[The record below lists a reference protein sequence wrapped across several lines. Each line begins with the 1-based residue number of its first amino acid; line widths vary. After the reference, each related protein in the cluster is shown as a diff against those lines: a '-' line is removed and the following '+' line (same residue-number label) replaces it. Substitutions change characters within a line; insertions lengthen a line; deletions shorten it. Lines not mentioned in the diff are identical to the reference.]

1 MLGCKLGK
9 ASRLLRLVRGRTRT
23 IRNPYGQRCA
33 NRLESALDTT
43 LRRSQ
48 QRSGSSSIIDFSDN
62 GSSHR
67 PTLFEAA
74 GQRSPFSSSNYNEQI
89 HQIVSEY
96 KQKLGDPANS
106 ASTPH
111 FQPSG
116 PANLL
121 GAAQV
126 EVANL
131 RVRIPPNHQWVV
143 VDRCQFIE
151 HNRTLDTKLEFPD
164 LQISGRVIMHPSGGR
179 CDMILRLRRAGIE
192 FRTIP
197 LLPSGVGERS
207 RQANVR
213 TDSHF
218 SEPGFI
224 SVFAHSC
231 EGPSGIKYRINSK
244 RRHFFNRQPTTGG
257 SSPSYY
263 GRDRRRSLDHHLDE
277 DLIANDGQN
286 DVFKLNDGDTLFLSP
301 STLVNID
308 AGSERND
315 FGQTEPDANLDPNSR
330 TFFAER
336 NPFSY
341 STYGGVP
348 PSNYGY
354 GPANAPTNPDKGW
367 QNVETN
373 EALDDAYS
381 NEIDNLFSKGVRGL
395 LTTYMQKALQ
405 PAIKETLMESMGYTL
420 SFSDSL
426 VKERNLLLLLYV
438 AN

>member
-1 MLGCKLGK
+1 MCRVFWILLLCVATSKI
-9 ASRLLRLVRGRTRT
+9 ASGRTRT
-23 IRNPYGQRCA
+23 IRNIYGQRCA

-62 GSSHR
+62 GPPHR
-67 PTLFEAA
+67 PTLFDAA
-74 GQRSPFSSSNYNEQI
+74 GQRSPFSSNNYNEEIQ
-89 HQIVSEY
+89 QIVSEY
-96 KQKLGDPANS
+96 KHKLGNNPATSGGSPTSYFPASSPTNS
-106 ASTPH
+106 LA
-111 FQPSG
+111 
-116 PANLL
+116 
-121 GAAQV
+121 AAQV

-131 RVRIPPNHQWVV
+131 RVRIPQNHHWVV

-197 LLPSGVGERS
+197 LIPSGVGERS

-244 RRHFFNRQPTTGG
+244 RRHFFNRQPAA
-257 SSPSYY
+257 YY
-263 GRDRRRSLDHHLDE
+263 GRDRRRSLDYLDE
-277 DLIANDGQN
+277 DLVANDGLN
-286 DVFKLNDGDTLFLSP
+286 DVFKLNDGDALFLSP
-301 STLVNID
+301 STFVNIGED
-308 AGSERND
+308 DQDG
-315 FGQTEPDANLDPNSR
+315 FGPGAPSANQDPNSR

-341 STYGGVP
+341 SAYGGP
-348 PSNYGY
+348 PNSY
-354 GPANAPTNPDKGW
+354 ASEHVNPDKGW

-420 SFSDSL
+420 S
-426 VKERNLLLLLYV
+426 YG
-438 AN
+438 

>member
-1 MLGCKLGK
+1 MAKW
-9 ASRLLRLVRGRTRT
+9 RTRA
-23 IRNPYGQRCA
+23 IRNLYGQRCA

-48 QRSGSSSIIDFSDN
+48 QRSGSSSIIDFSDS
-62 GSSHR
+62 GPQRQS
-67 PTLFEAA
+67 LFSAA
-74 GQRSPFSSSNYNEQI
+74 AQRSPFSGNSNGDFNEEIQ
-89 HQIVSEY
+89 QIVTDY
-96 KQKLGDPANS
+96 KQKFN
-106 ASTPH
+106 
-111 FQPSG
+111 G
-116 PANLL
+116 PVNGPGLPFYPTAGSPNLL
-121 GAAQV
+121 SAAQV

-131 RVRIPPNHQWVV
+131 RVRIPQNHQWVV

-197 LLPSGVGERS
+197 LVPSGLGERS

-244 RRHFFNRQPTTGG
+244 RRHFLNRQPTA
-257 SSPSYY
+257 PSHY
-263 GRDRRRSLDHHLDE
+263 GRDRRRSLDYVDD
-277 DLIANDGQN
+277 DLTSNDGKN
-286 DVFKLNDGDTLFLSP
+286 DMLKLNDGDTLFLSP
-301 STLVNID
+301 ATFVDVDEDQRDL
-308 AGSERND
+308 
-315 FGQTEPDANLDPNSR
+315 EPSAEQDPNSR

-341 STYGGVP
+341 SSYAGP
-348 PSNYGY
+348 NAYGY
-354 GPANAPTNPDKGW
+354 GPTPATPDKGW

-420 SFSDSL
+420 S
-426 VKERNLLLLLYV
+426 YG
-438 AN
+438 

>member
-1 MLGCKLGK
+1 MW
-9 ASRLLRLVRGRTRT
+9 RLFWIFLLLCFMAPELVLGRTRT
-23 IRNPYGQRCA
+23 IRNVYGQRCA

-62 GSSHR
+62 GPQRQS
-67 PTLFEAA
+67 LFGAN
-74 GQRSPFSSSNYNEQI
+74 GQKSPFSSSNYNEEIQ
-89 HQIVSEY
+89 QIVSDY
-96 KQKLGDPANS
+96 KQKFSDP
-106 ASTPH
+106 PH
-111 FQPSG
+111 GAGKPSYF
-116 PANLL
+116 PPSSPTSLL

-131 RVRIPPNHQWVV
+131 RVRIPQNHQWVV

-197 LLPSGVGERS
+197 LIPAGLGERS

-244 RRHFFNRQPTTGG
+244 RRHFLNRQPSAAG
-257 SSPSYY
+257 SSSYY
-263 GRDRRRSLDHHLDE
+263 GRDRRRSLDYLDD
-277 DLIANDGQN
+277 DLMGASENEGKG
-286 DVFKLNDGDTLFLSP
+286 DVLKLNDGDSLFLSP
-301 STLVNID
+301 STLVNVED
-308 AGSERND
+308 ENWGGEFERA
-315 FGQTEPDANLDPNSR
+315 QPSPDLDPNSR
-330 TFFAER
+330 TFFSDR

-341 STYGGVP
+341 SAYGLP
-348 PSNYGY
+348 NSYGY
-354 GPANAPTNPDKGW
+354 GPAHATTDKGW

-420 SFSDSL
+420 S
-426 VKERNLLLLLYV
+426 YG
-438 AN
+438 

>member
-1 MLGCKLGK
+1 MFESFGNG
-9 ASRLLRLVRGRTRT
+9 SRYNTT
-23 IRNPYGQRCA
+23 AQ
-33 NRLESALDTT
+33 SATFWL
-43 LRRSQ
+43 Q
-48 QRSGSSSIIDFSDN
+48 YFSDN
-62 GSSHR
+62 GPPHR
-67 PTLFEAA
+67 PTLFDAV
-74 GQRSPFSSSNYNEQI
+74 GQRSPFSSNSYNNEEIQ
-89 HQIVSEY
+89 QIVSEY
-96 KQKLGDPANS
+96 KQKLNSPLNSVSPSSYFHQPAS
-106 ASTPH
+106 SPAST
-111 FQPSG
+111 
-116 PANLL
+116 L

-131 RVRIPPNHQWVV
+131 RVRIPQNHQWVV

-197 LLPSGVGERS
+197 LIPSGLGERS

-244 RRHFFNRQPTTGG
+244 RRHFFNRQPA
-257 SSPSYY
+257 SAPSYF
-263 GRDRRRSLDHHLDE
+263 GRDRRRSLDYLDE
-277 DLIANDGQN
+277 DLIPNDGLN
-286 DVFKLNDGDTLFLSP
+286 DVFKLNDGDALFLSP
-301 STLVNID
+301 STFVNLD
-308 AGSERND
+308 EEDREG
-315 FGQTEPDANLDPNSR
+315 FGQAASSSANLDPNSR

-341 STYGGVP
+341 SAYGGGQ
-348 PSNYGY
+348 PSSYGN
-354 GPANAPTNPDKGW
+354 GPTHSNPDKGW

-420 SFSDSL
+420 S
-426 VKERNLLLLLYV
+426 YG
-438 AN
+438 

>member
-1 MLGCKLGK
+1 MCRPFWIFLCCVVT
-9 ASRLLRLVRGRTRT
+9 SNVVFGRTRT
-23 IRNPYGQRCA
+23 IRNLYGQRCS
-33 NRLESALDTT
+33 NRLETALDTT

-62 GSSHR
+62 GQPHR
-67 PTLFEAA
+67 PTLFDAV
-74 GQRSPFSSSNYNEQI
+74 GQRSPFSSNSYNNEEIQ
-89 HQIVSEY
+89 QIVSEY
-96 KQKLGDPANS
+96 KQKLNS
-106 ASTPH
+106 PSNSVTSPLSSY
-111 FQPSG
+111 FQPSSSSSSSS
-116 PANLL
+116 P

-131 RVRIPPNHQWVV
+131 RVRIPQNHQWVV

-197 LLPSGVGERS
+197 LIPSGLGERS

-244 RRHFFNRQPTTGG
+244 RRHFFNRQPPAATG
-257 SSPSYY
+257 PSYY
-263 GRDRRRSLDHHLDE
+263 GRDRRRSLDYLDD
-277 DLIANDGQN
+277 DLIGSDGLH
-286 DVFKLNDGDTLFLSP
+286 DVLKLNDGDALFLSP
-301 STLVNID
+301 STFVNLD
-308 AGSERND
+308 GEDREG
-315 FGQTEPDANLDPNSR
+315 FGQTADGSSANLDPNSR

-341 STYGGVP
+341 SAYGG
-348 PSNYGY
+348 
-354 GPANAPTNPDKGW
+354 GPASGSYGNGPAAHANPDKGW
-367 QNVETN
+367 HNVETN

-420 SFSDSL
+420 S
-426 VKERNLLLLLYV
+426 YG
-438 AN
+438 

>member
-1 MLGCKLGK
+1 MTFGGSMVWERCYLFNSYCSK
-9 ASRLLRLVRGRTRT
+9 GRTRT
-23 IRNPYGQRCA
+23 IRNLYGQRCA
-33 NRLESALDTT
+33 NRLETALDTT

-48 QRSGSSSIIDFSDN
+48 QRSGSSSLIDFSDS
-62 GSSHR
+62 GPQRQS
-67 PTLFEAA
+67 LFGA
-74 GQRSPFSSSNYNEQI
+74 GPQRSPFSTASNSNFDEDIQ
-89 HQIVSEY
+89 QIVTDY
-96 KQKLGDPANS
+96 KQKYGGHGNAVPPGLPFYA
-106 ASTPH
+106 TTVP
-111 FQPSG
+111 PS
-116 PANLL
+116 LL
-121 GAAQV
+121 SAAQV

-131 RVRIPPNHQWVV
+131 KVRIPQNHQWVV

-197 LLPSGVGERS
+197 LLPSGIGERS

-231 EGPSGIKYRINSK
+231 EGPTGIKYRINSK
-244 RRHFFNRQPTTGG
+244 RRHFLNRQPTG
-257 SSPSYY
+257 SSYY
-263 GRDRRRSLDHHLDE
+263 GHDRRRSLDYVDD
-277 DLIANDGQN
+277 DLMSNDGKG
-286 DVFKLNDGDTLFLSP
+286 DILKLNDGDSLFLSP
-301 STLVNID
+301 STLVDIEGD
-308 AGSERND
+308 RGDLEQESSSE
-315 FGQTEPDANLDPNSR
+315 FDPHSR

-336 NPFSY
+336 NPYSY
-341 STYGGVP
+341 SSYGAPNG
-348 PSNYGY
+348 NAGYGY
-354 GPANAPTNPDKGW
+354 AVTPPTPEKGW

-420 SFSDSL
+420 S
-426 VKERNLLLLLYV
+426 YG
-438 AN
+438 

>member
-1 MLGCKLGK
+1 MYPKLSLIRFGMCHQLWIIILCF
-9 ASRLLRLVRGRTRT
+9 ATSSLVLGRTRT
-23 IRNPYGQRCA
+23 IRNLYGQRCA

-48 QRSGSSSIIDFSDN
+48 QRSGSTSIIDFSDN
-62 GSSHR
+62 GAPTR
-67 PTLFEAA
+67 PTLFGSS
-74 GQRSPFSSSNYNEQI
+74 GQRSPFSSNNYNEEIQ
-89 HQIVSEY
+89 QIVSDY
-96 KQKLGDPANS
+96 KQKLSDM
-106 ASTPH
+106 PH
-111 FQPSG
+111 NTAGPFFQSSG
-116 PANLL
+116 SSNL

-131 RVRIPPNHQWVV
+131 RVRIPQNHQWVV

-197 LLPSGVGERS
+197 LIPSGLGERS

-244 RRHFFNRQPTTGG
+244 RRHFFNRQPPGAA
-257 SSPSYY
+257 SYY
-263 GRDRRRSLDHHLDE
+263 GQDRRRSLDYMSDDFTASDGTN
-277 DLIANDGQN
+277 DL
-286 DVFKLNDGDTLFLSP
+286 FKLNDGDTLFLSP
-301 STLVNID
+301 STFVDID
-308 AGSERND
+308 ND
-315 FGQTEPDANLDPNSR
+315 RDENVQATSNVDSDPNSR

-341 STYGGVP
+341 STYGAT
-348 PSNYGY
+348 SSYGN
-354 GPANAPTNPDKGW
+354 GAVNTNSDKGW

-420 SFSDSL
+420 S
-426 VKERNLLLLLYV
+426 YG
-438 AN
+438 

>member
-1 MLGCKLGK
+1 M
-9 ASRLLRLVRGRTRT
+9 STGRTRT
-23 IRNPYGQRCA
+23 IRNLYGQRCA

-62 GSSHR
+62 GPPHR
-67 PTLFEAA
+67 PTLFDTA
-74 GQRSPFSSSNYNEQI
+74 GQRSPFSSNNYNEEIQ
-89 HQIVSEY
+89 QIVSEY
-96 KQKLGDPANS
+96 KHKLSNNPATSGGSPSSYFPPSSPTNS
-106 ASTPH
+106 LA
-111 FQPSG
+111 
-116 PANLL
+116 
-121 GAAQV
+121 AAQV

-131 RVRIPPNHQWVV
+131 RVRIPQNHHWVV

-197 LLPSGVGERS
+197 LIPSGVGERS

-244 RRHFFNRQPTTGG
+244 RRHFFNRQPVAI
-257 SSPSYY
+257 SPSYY
-263 GRDRRRSLDHHLDE
+263 GRDRRRSLDYLDE
-277 DLIANDGQN
+277 DLVANDGLN
-286 DVFKLNDGDTLFLSP
+286 DVFKLNDGDALFLSP
-301 STLVNID
+301 STFVNID
-308 AGSERND
+308 GD
-315 FGQTEPDANLDPNSR
+315 DQDGFGTGAASSANQDPNSR

-341 STYGGVP
+341 SAYGGP
-348 PSNYGY
+348 PNSYAGEH
-354 GPANAPTNPDKGW
+354 ANPDKGW

-420 SFSDSL
+420 S
-426 VKERNLLLLLYV
+426 YG
-438 AN
+438 

>member
-1 MLGCKLGK
+1 MQIRGVLEQYAIYTDNDVRIVWKQHWIQHYAV
-9 ASRLLRLVRGRTRT
+9 AS
-23 IRNPYGQRCA
+23 
-33 NRLESALDTT
+33 SA
-43 LRRSQ
+43 Q
-48 QRSGSSSIIDFSDN
+48 VPV
-62 GSSHR
+62 
-67 PTLFEAA
+67 PTLFDATA
-74 GQRSPFSSSNYNEQI
+74 GQRSPFSSSSYNNEEIQ
-89 HQIVSEY
+89 QIVSEY
-96 KQKLGDPANS
+96 KQKLNS
-106 ASTPH
+106 PSNSISPSSY
-111 FQPSG
+111 FQPTSST
-116 PANLL
+116 L

-131 RVRIPPNHQWVV
+131 RVRIPQNHQWVV

-197 LLPSGVGERS
+197 LIPSGVGERS

-244 RRHFFNRQPTTGG
+244 RRHFFNRPPPAATG
-257 SSPSYY
+257 PSYY
-263 GRDRRRSLDHHLDE
+263 GRDRRRSLDYLE
-277 DLIANDGQN
+277 EEFVTNDGLN
-286 DVFKLNDGDTLFLSP
+286 DVFKLNDGDALFLSP
-301 STLVNID
+301 STFVNID
-308 AGSERND
+308 DQED
-315 FGQTEPDANLDPNSR
+315 QTDPNANLDPNSR

-341 STYGGVP
+341 SAYGGGGSIGGL
-348 PSNYGY
+348 PSSYGN
-354 GPANAPTNPDKGW
+354 GPAAHGNPDKGW

-420 SFSDSL
+420 S
-426 VKERNLLLLLYV
+426 YG
-438 AN
+438 

>member
-1 MLGCKLGK
+1 MC
-9 ASRLLRLVRGRTRT
+9 RQFWIFLLCFSTSDFVLGRTRT
-23 IRNPYGQRCA
+23 IRNLYGQRCA

-62 GSSHR
+62 GPSHR
-67 PTLFEAA
+67 PTLFDAA
-74 GQRSPFSSSNYNEQI
+74 GQRSPFSSNNYNEEIQ
-89 HQIVSEY
+89 QIVSEY
-96 KQKLGDPANS
+96 KHKLSNPSSSGSSPS
-106 ASTPH
+106 Y
-111 FQPSG
+111 FQPSSSTNTL
-116 PANLL
+116 A
-121 GAAQV
+121 AAQV

-131 RVRIPPNHQWVV
+131 RVRIPQNHHWVV

-197 LLPSGVGERS
+197 LIPSGVGERS

-244 RRHFFNRQPTTGG
+244 RRHFFNRQPVT
-257 SSPSYY
+257 SPSYY
-263 GRDRRRSLDHHLDE
+263 GRDRRRSLDYLDE
-277 DLIANDGQN
+277 DLVANNDGLN
-286 DVFKLNDGDTLFLSP
+286 DVFKLNDGDALFLSP
-301 STLVNID
+301 STFVNID
-308 AGSERND
+308 GED
-315 FGQTEPDANLDPNSR
+315 QDGFGPGGPSASQDPNSR

-341 STYGGVP
+341 SAYGGP
-348 PSNYGY
+348 PNNY
-354 GPANAPTNPDKGW
+354 ANEHTNPDKGW

-420 SFSDSL
+420 S
-426 VKERNLLLLLYV
+426 YG
-438 AN
+438 

>member
-1 MLGCKLGK
+1 M
-9 ASRLLRLVRGRTRT
+9 
-23 IRNPYGQRCA
+23 
-33 NRLESALDTT
+33 
-43 LRRSQ
+43 
-48 QRSGSSSIIDFSDN
+48 
-62 GSSHR
+62 
-67 PTLFEAA
+67 
-74 GQRSPFSSSNYNEQI
+74 
-89 HQIVSEY
+89 SEY
-96 KQKLGDPANS
+96 KQKLNNPSNS
-106 ASTPH
+106 VTSPLSSY
-111 FQPSG
+111 FQPSSSSSSSS
-116 PANLL
+116 P

-131 RVRIPPNHQWVV
+131 RVRIPQNHQWVV

-197 LLPSGVGERS
+197 LIPSGLGERS

-244 RRHFFNRQPTTGG
+244 RRHFFNRQPAAATG
-257 SSPSYY
+257 PSYY
-263 GRDRRRSLDHHLDE
+263 GRERRRSLDYLDD
-277 DLIANDGQN
+277 DLIGSDGLH
-286 DVFKLNDGDTLFLSP
+286 DVLKLNDGDALFLSP
-301 STLVNID
+301 STFVNLD
-308 AGSERND
+308 GED
-315 FGQTEPDANLDPNSR
+315 QEGFGQTADGSSSANLDPNSR

-341 STYGGVP
+341 SAYGG
-348 PSNYGY
+348 
-354 GPANAPTNPDKGW
+354 GPASGSYGNGPAAHANPDKGW
-367 QNVETN
+367 HNVETN

-420 SFSDSL
+420 S
-426 VKERNLLLLLYV
+426 YG
-438 AN
+438 

>member
-1 MLGCKLGK
+1 MRIIL
-9 ASRLLRLVRGRTRT
+9 
-23 IRNPYGQRCA
+23 
-33 NRLESALDTT
+33 
-43 LRRSQ
+43 SQ
-48 QRSGSSSIIDFSDN
+48 NHSQLCQSIIDFSDN
-62 GSSHR
+62 AQPHR
-67 PTLFEAA
+67 PTLFDAV
-74 GQRSPFSSSNYNEQI
+74 GQRSPFSSNSYNNEEIQ
-89 HQIVSEY
+89 QIVSEY
-96 KQKLGDPANS
+96 KQKLNS
-106 ASTPH
+106 PSNSVTSPLSSY
-111 FQPSG
+111 FQPSSSSSSS
-116 PANLL
+116 P

-131 RVRIPPNHQWVV
+131 RVRIPQNHQWVV

-197 LLPSGVGERS
+197 LIPSGLGERS

-244 RRHFFNRQPTTGG
+244 RRHFFNRQPAAATG
-257 SSPSYY
+257 PSYY
-263 GRDRRRSLDHHLDE
+263 GRDRRRSLDYLDD
-277 DLIANDGQN
+277 DLIGSDGLH
-286 DVFKLNDGDTLFLSP
+286 DVLKLNDGDALFLSP
-301 STLVNID
+301 STFVNLD
-308 AGSERND
+308 GEDREG
-315 FGQTEPDANLDPNSR
+315 FGQTADGSSSANLDPNSR

-341 STYGGVP
+341 SAYGG
-348 PSNYGY
+348 
-354 GPANAPTNPDKGW
+354 GPASGSYGNGPAAHANPDKGW
-367 QNVETN
+367 HNVETN

-420 SFSDSL
+420 S
-426 VKERNLLLLLYV
+426 YG
-438 AN
+438 